1 MGGII
6 WVVILFVLVAL
17 TAGVLVRISPFRRL
31 GIDESVMPAAT
42 SVTERIR
49 LRNLLA
55 LVAAI
60 VVGAAL
66 VWFAF
71 SVRSDLG
78 RTLFLAPILSA
89 ATGILFF
96 SVIPAFRESA
106 AVRSADLA
114 PRTPLSFA
122 NRRTFVLAGIFLA
135 LVVAVVIAC
144 GVVATSHGRS
154 FTRQSPLF
162 TMAAGPFPGFFYG
175 VPVLAAAALL
185 AGVVVLAVVR
195 IARAPRPSDDGLRDA
210 DSALRRLAIGVV
222 LRAAAAGCAATV
234 AGFLFLASN
243 AVTSVSGGIE
253 QNGLNGP
260 EIPPD
265 TVLQVLAVLGHI
277 GAAIF
282 VVVALVFAI
291 TAVSGALRKPL
302 ELLVAPA

>member
-1 MGGII
+1 MGGIL
-6 WVVILFVLVAL
+6 WVVILFVLVAVV
-17 TAGVLVRISPFRRL
+17 AGVLVRVGPFRRL
-31 GIDESVMPAAT
+31 GIDESLMPVAT
-42 SVTERIR
+42 AVTERIR

-60 VVGAAL
+60 VVGTAL

-96 SVIPAFRESA
+96 SVIPTFRESV

-122 NRRTFVLAGIFLA
+122 NRGSFVLAGVLLA
-135 LVVAVVIAC
+135 SVVAVCIVFGA
-144 GVVATSHGRS
+144 VATSHGRAFS
-154 FTRQSPLF
+154 RQSPLY
-162 TMAAGPFPGFFYG
+162 TMTAGPFPGFFYG
-175 VPVLAAAALL
+175 VPVLAAVALL
-185 AGVVVLAVVR
+185 AGVVVLAAVR
-195 IARAPRPSDDGLRDA
+195 IARAPRPSDEGLRDA
-210 DSALRRLAIGVV
+210 DSSLRRLAIGVV
-222 LRAAAAGCAATV
+222 LRAAAAGCAATL
-234 AGFLFLASN
+234 AGFLLLAAN
-243 AVTSVSGGIE
+243 AMTSVSGGIQE
-253 QNGLNGP
+253 NGLNGP

-265 TVLQVLAVLGHI
+265 TALQVIAVLENI
-277 GAAIF
+277 GAAVL

-302 ELLVAPA
+302 ELSVAPA